1 MFVASVVSVAVI
13 GGGGVIAAD
22 SSSHS
27 RLIAVAL
34 GDWEEEEDYQQ

>member
-1 MFVASVVSVAVI
+1 MFVAGVVAVAVI
-13 GGGGVIAAD
+13 AAGVVAAD

-27 RLIAVAL
+27 RLIVVAL

>member
-1 MFVASVVSVAVI
+1 MLFAVVAGVV
-13 GGGGVIAAD
+13 AAD

-34 GDWEEEEDYQQ
+34 GDGEEEED

>member
-1 MFVASVVSVAVI
+1 MFVAGVVVVVAVVA
-13 GGGGVIAAD
+13 GGVVAAD

-27 RLIAVAL
+27 RLIAVAF

>member
-1 MFVASVVSVAVI
+1 MFVAGVVVVAAAVI
-13 GGGGVIAAD
+13 VAD

-34 GDWEEEEDYQQ
+34 GDWEEEED

>member
-1 MFVASVVSVAVI
+1 MFVA
-13 GGGGVIAAD
+13 GVIAAD

-34 GDWEEEEDYQQ
+34 GDWEEEED